1 MTAMNTEGPKD
12 YEIYCTII
20 MILLETFLKSNWS
33 PKSGDDLS
41 AILKELKFQ
50 DECVEDLSKVLTA
63 NQDSLFEHFQDM
75 KQTKQKNKLEYRI
88 NISLMER

>member
-33 PKSGDDLS
+33 SKSGEDLS
-41 AILKELKFQ
+41 TVLKELKFQ
-50 DECVEDLSKVLTA
+50 DECVEDLSKVLAA
-63 NQDSLFEHFQDM
+63 NQDSLMEHFQEM
-75 KQTKQKNKLEYRI
+75 KQTKQKSKLEYRI